1 MILKLQVV
9 TQFSTSTHIPFEA
22 HPLTSN
28 LNSATTAYPVQPQV
42 GFEPIQ
48 PLYSP
53 NRTVSLVFAG
63 YDGAYLNASDDLWL
77 PAHAQTDETVELPDG
92 SGTAIISF
100 FKLDKTVNVLAC
112 TEQHQFCNPSPS
124 SNRTNQ
130 CTPLQSVDQFAVGDT
145 ALTSVL
151 DNDYQQ
157 TISRIIYNAAI
168 QSEWSQIVTSLQ
180 SPLLANSLAL
190 GVVSVPLAD
199 NQWILEAQNWFAISM
214 TNLQQ
219 SVISTASGPP
229 GNDSLLTYGQSDN
242 DPSLQEYCT
251 NQIIQQENFTNFS
264 VLAIALIFVLGGVVI
279 CVSLLLETAIGF
291 LQLHF
296 KRGLYHRIRWQLD
309 STLQLQRMAFEE
321 VGLGTWRGGDDD
333 VPVTEK
339 GEEFVPATEWDEF
352 HPSIGRKSGGK
363 EMFI

>member
-1 MILKLQVV
+1 
-9 TQFSTSTHIPFEA
+9 
-22 HPLTSN
+22 
-28 LNSATTAYPVQPQV
+28 VQPQV

-48 PLYSP
+48 PLNSP
-53 NRTVSLVFAG
+53 NRTVSLVFAA
-63 YDGAYLNASDDLWL
+63 YNGAYLNASDDLWL
-77 PAHAQTDETVELPDG
+77 PAHAQKNQTEEIPDSAGQTVTIP
-92 SGTAIISF
+92 F

-124 SNRTNQ
+124 SNRPNQ

-157 TISRIIYNAAI
+157 TISRVIYNAAI
-168 QSEWSQIVTSLQ
+168 GSEWSQIVTSLQ
-180 SPLLANSLAL
+180 PPLLASNLAL
-190 GVVSVPLAD
+190 GVISVPLAD

-219 SVISTASGPP
+219 SVVGTATGPP

-242 DPSLQEYCT
+242 DSSLQKYCA

-264 VLAIALIFVLGGVVI
+264 VLAIALIFILGGMVI
-279 CVSLLLETAIGF
+279 CVSLVLETAIGF

-296 KRGLYHRIRWQLD
+296 KHGLYHRIRWQLD

-321 VGLGTWRGGDDD
+321 VGLGTWKGGADD

-339 GEEFVPATEWDEF
+339 GEEFVPATEWDES
-352 HPSIGRKSGGK
+352 HPSIRGKLSGK
-363 EMFI
+363 KMFI